1 MSELTVVNKPKVVKH
16 LLVIFFLCKTLYFQ
30 VLFLS
35 LFLVVFFFF
44 FVIGIVLSSFFYGYI
59 ITQLPGGF
67 LALKCGGKN
76 LFGLGILSTAVL
88 TLLTPVAAR
97 ASVGLLVALRVL
109 IGLCEVCESLYNIS
123 LLIITNN

>member
-16 LLVIFFLCKTLYFQ
+16 LLVIFFLCKMLYFQ
-30 VLFLS
+30 VLILS
-35 LFLVVFFFF
+35 LFLGCLFFFF
-44 FVIGIVLSSFFYGYI
+44 FSIGIVLSSFFYGYI

-109 IGLCEVCESLYNIS
+109 IGLCEVCESLDNSS
-123 LLIITNN
+123 LL

>member
-16 LLVIFFLCKTLYFQ
+16 PLIIFFLCKTLYFQ
-30 VLFLS
+30 VLILS

-59 ITQLPGGF
+59 ITQLPGGV

-109 IGLCEVCESLYNIS
+109 IGLCEVCEPLDNIS
-123 LLIITNN
+123 LLVITYN

>member
-35 LFLVVFFFF
+35 LFLVVFFF